1 MQITVRYFAAAIDA
15 VGHADERL
23 DVEVGTT
30 VAGVRALLA
39 ANTALTKVLER
50 SRLAV
55 NQRFVDED
63 TVVDADAEVAVIPPV
78 AGG

>member
-1 MQITVRYFAAAIDA
+1 MQISVRYFAAAIDA

-23 DVEVGTT
+23 DVVDGAT
-30 VAGVRALLA
+30 VADVRALLEK
-39 ANTALTKVLER
+39 NGALTKVLKR

-55 NQRFVDED
+55 NQRFVDEG
-63 TVVDADAEVAVIPPV
+63 TVLVAGAEVAVIPPV

>member
-1 MQITVRYFAAAIDA
+1 MQISVRYFAAAKDA

-23 DVEVGTT
+23 DVDEGAT
-30 VAGVRALLA
+30 VADIRALLQG
-39 ANTALTKVLER
+39 NPALAKVLKR

-55 NQRFVDED
+55 DQRFVDESS
-63 TVVDADAEVAVIPPV
+63 VVVAGAEVAVIPPV